1 MEGKQHPKFI
11 SGVHEAQGRRET
23 MEDTHVLFDIVKETI
38 ADLSGNPEDSV
49 AFYGV
54 FDGHGGVSDLIFR
67 EEFISLLHRHN
78 YFLFAYFC
86 FFVRLRHLFCK
97 YFSFNFFGSLL
108 GLLAK
113 M

>member
-54 FDGHGGVSDLIFR
+54 FDGHGGVSDLILEKNLFLY
-67 EEFISLLHRHN
+67 SLLHRYN
-78 YFLFAYFC
+78 YFLFAYFL
-86 FFVRLRHLFCK
+86 FFCEATAFVLQIFQL
-97 YFSFNFFGSLL
+97 
-108 GLLAK
+108 
-113 M
+113 